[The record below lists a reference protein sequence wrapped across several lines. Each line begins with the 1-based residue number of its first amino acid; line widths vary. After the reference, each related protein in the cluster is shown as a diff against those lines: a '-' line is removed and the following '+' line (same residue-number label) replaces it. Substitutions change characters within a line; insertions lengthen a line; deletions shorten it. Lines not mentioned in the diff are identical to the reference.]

1 MNDMQT
7 WNRKIE
13 ELQKQ
18 LKNQERLSSL
28 GLLSAGIA
36 HEIRNPLNFM
46 INFARVSQNL
56 LGEYRVGYGKGTA
69 GNGAEE
75 WKEMEDILMLLD
87 ENLQKIAEHGN
98 HALGIINGIL
108 LYSRGKGDDYMPT
121 DVIGLTREYVHLSYH
136 AMRANYKG
144 FNAAI
149 EEEYEEGMPAVN
161 LIPQDYIRALLNVM
175 NNAWYAVWKKSQ
187 RNLSGYRPVVRIGL
201 YRIDDRLILAVEDN
215 GTGMDKETQEHVYEM
230 FYTTKPAGHGTGIG
244 MAVVKDIIENKHHG
258 SIAFSSVPEEGTC
271 FRLSIP
277 LDL

>member
-1 MNDMQT
+1 MNDMPT

-18 LKNQERLSSL
+18 LENQERLSSL

-36 HEIRNPLNFM
+36 HEIRNPLNFI

-56 LGEYRVGYGKGTA
+56 LGEYRARCGKGTA

-75 WKEMEDILMLLD
+75 WKEMDDLLMLLD
-87 ENLQKIAEHGN
+87 ENLQKIVGHGN
-98 HALGIINGIL
+98 HALDIINGIL
-108 LYSRGKGDDYMPT
+108 LYSRGTGSDYLST

-144 FNAAI
+144 FNASI
-149 EEEYEEGMPAVN
+149 EEEYEEGMPTVN

-187 RNLSGYRPVVRIGL
+187 RNLSGYRPVVRIAL
-201 YRIDDRLILAVEDN
+201 YRTNGRFVLVVEDN
-215 GTGMDKETQEHVYEM
+215 GTGMDQETQEHIYEM

-244 MAVVKDIIENKHHG
+244 MAIVKDIIENKHRG
-258 SIAFSSVPEEGTC
+258 SISFSSVPEEGTC
-271 FRLSIP
+271 FTLSIP